1 VYRWPWNKLP
11 ISVTNWIGYD
21 KIQSMGGAWTS
32 WAKLSPND
40 ENLEENN
47 LDAWLQAMDW
57 SHLHT
62 LSINSPTPGTLRKLD
77 GDTLPSLTDAT
88 FQTGYQ
94 NAVTP
99 ILKFLFNTS
108 SSLKSITIES
118 IEDLEATP
126 SHILDVIAIHHCPA
140 LRTLKLTHELSKEP
154 QIALATYYDAKEW
167 QHLNSSFFNSTL
179 LSQLRDS

>member
-1 VYRWPWNKLP
+1 MEQ
-11 ISVTNWIGYD
+11 T
-21 KIQSMGGAWTS
+21 
-32 WAKLSPND
+32 PND
-40 ENLEENN
+40 KNSEENN

-57 SHLHT
+57 SHLQT
-62 LSINSPTPGTLRKLD
+62 LSINSPTPDTLRKLS

-94 NAVTP
+94 DAVTP
-99 ILKFLFNTS
+99 ILKFLSNTS

-118 IEDLEATP
+118 IEDVETTP
-126 SHILDVIAIHHCPA
+126 SHILDVIAIHHYPA

-154 QIALATYYDAKEW
+154 QIGLATYYDAKEW

-179 LSQLRDS
+179 ISQLRDSCPDL